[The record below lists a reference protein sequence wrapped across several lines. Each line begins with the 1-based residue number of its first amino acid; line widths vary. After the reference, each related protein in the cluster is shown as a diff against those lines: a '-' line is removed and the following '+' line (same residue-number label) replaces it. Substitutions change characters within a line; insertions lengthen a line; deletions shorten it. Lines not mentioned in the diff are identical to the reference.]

1 MKKLIVVVILLV
13 VMVVPVWS
21 QELSPAEQNYQRA
34 LAKIEEARVSGATEL
49 DLSGNSSF
57 YNLEQLPPEIRN
69 LTNLQ
74 YLSLSNTQLTS
85 LPPEIGNLT
94 NLQVLDLPANITF
107 PPPDITSQGTFAT
120 LQYLRDY
127 PALQLRNI
135 GLAIAGVVGLVVM
148 FGLGLRWRMRGSDKK
163 KKAAVA

>member
-1 MKKLIVVVILLV
+1 MKKLIVVLFVSL
-13 VMVVPVWS
+13 MVVPVWS

-49 DLSGNSSF
+49 NAFHIAGFRYLQ
-57 YNLEQLPPEIRN
+57 QLPPEIGN